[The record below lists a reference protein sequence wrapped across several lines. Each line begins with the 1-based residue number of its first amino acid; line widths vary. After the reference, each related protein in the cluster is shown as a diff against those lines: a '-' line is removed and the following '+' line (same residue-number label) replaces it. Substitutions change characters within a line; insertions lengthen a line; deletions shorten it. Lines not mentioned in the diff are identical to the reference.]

1 VILYVFCALGAIVGV
16 FALRAALAHTS
27 MELGTVLAIAGVVNG
42 LQIQIFNFV
51 YAKVSLGL
59 NDWENHRTDS
69 QYENFLIGKS
79 FGFKVI
85 NSFATFIYIGFYK
98 RFDWDVRYCKGSF
111 LQRISKLR
119 AKDEPGALL
128 ATSWAFNASLAPLTN
143 PYDANTQAD
152 LFDIYNIFTVH
163 GPDYRGDCFGELAY
177 QLGIIFGMM
186 IVVNNFIEVLG
197 PVVGKFL
204 QNRAQTKNPAA
215 VAAAKAVADAKKNG
229 GDAAALEM
237 AEAKQKEIETPSG
250 PVNEKLA
257 NITDKSK
264 QSDAENEFEFT
275 QYEGTFADYDELI
288 IQFGF
293 VVLFVVVFPA
303 APILA
308 LLNNVIEFR
317 LDASKLM
324 SFTRR
329 PHPKGTFDMGTWYSI
344 LNLLSWVMVVSNT
357 ALIVFSSSQ
366 ARKIDSDL
374 RWVTFMVVEH
384 ILIGIK
390 LLIEFFV
397 PDVPTDVEE
406 RLARQDVVRSTLIE
420 PNY

>member
-1 VILYVFCALGAIVGV
+1 V
-16 FALRAALAHTS
+16 FALRAALAHTDL
-27 MELGTVLAIAGVVNG
+27 ELGNVLAIAGVVNG

-51 YAKVSLGL
+51 YAKVSIGL

-98 RFDWDVRYCKGSF
+98 RFDWDVKYCKGSF
-111 LQRISKLR
+111 LQRIAKLKSK
-119 AKDEPGALL
+119 DPIGADV
-128 ATSWAFNASLAPLTN
+128 AQSWFFNPALVPATN
-143 PYDANTQAD
+143 PYVAGSD
-152 LFDIYNIFTVH
+152 LSDLYNIYTVH

-186 IVVNNFIEVLG
+186 IVVNNFIELLA

-204 QNRAQTKNPAA
+204 QNRAQTKDPNA
-215 VAAAKAVADAKKNG
+215 VAKKNG

-237 AEAKQKEIETPSG
+237 AESKRKDAETPAG
-250 PVNEKLA
+250 PINDKLA
-257 NITDKSK
+257 KITDPTK

-308 LLNNVIEFR
+308 LFNNVIEFR

-329 PHPKGTFDMGTWYSI
+329 PHPKGTYDMGTWYGI

-366 ARKIDSDL
+366 SRKIDSDL
-374 RWVTFMVVEH
+374 RWVTFVVVEH
-384 ILIGIK
+384 ILIGTK

-406 RLARQDVVRSTLIE
+406 RLARQDVIRATLVE

>member
-1 VILYVFCALGAIVGV
+1 
-16 FALRAALAHTS
+16 
-27 MELGTVLAIAGVVNG
+27 VNG

-51 YAKVSLGL
+51 YARVSVGL

-69 QYENFLIGKS
+69 QYENFLIAKS
-79 FGFKVI
+79 FFFKVI

-98 RFDWDVRYCKGSF
+98 RFDDSVKYCKGSY
-111 LQRISKLR
+111 LQRIAKLNTVDKP
-119 AKDEPGALL
+119 AVVAFESAWVWNT
-128 ATSWAFNASLAPLTN
+128 TSGIVSAAN
-143 PYDANTQAD
+143 PYNENTEAD
-152 LFDIYNIFTVH
+152 FYRLFEIVKNE
-163 GPDYRGDCFGELAY
+163 GPNYRGDCFGELAY

-186 IVVNNFIEVLG
+186 IVVNNTVEILG

-204 QNRAQTKNPAA
+204 QNRAQTKDGPQAQLERARKGN
-215 VAAAKAVADAKKNG
+215 
-229 GDAAALEM
+229 DAAALEM
-237 AEAKQKEIETPSG
+237 AERKMRELEALAGPINEQLAK
-250 PVNEKLA
+250 
-257 NITDKSK
+257 ITDPSK
-264 QSDAENEFEFT
+264 QSDAENEFEYT

-308 LLNNVIEFR
+308 LFNNIIEFR

-357 ALIVFSSSQ
+357 ALIVFSSNQ
-366 ARKIDSDL
+366 ARTIDSDL
-374 RWVTFMVVEH
+374 RWVTFVIVEH

-406 RLARQDVVRSTLIE
+406 KLARQDVVRVTLIE

>member
-1 VILYVFCALGAIVGV
+1 
-16 FALRAALAHTS
+16 
-27 MELGTVLAIAGVVNG
+27 
-42 LQIQIFNFV
+42 
-51 YAKVSLGL
+51 L

-119 AKDEPGALL
+119 ASDEQGANN

-143 PYDANTQAD
+143 PYDVNTQGE
-152 LFDIYNIFTVH
+152 LFDLYNIFTIH

-204 QNRAQTKNPAA
+204 QNRAQTKDPAA
-215 VAAAKAVADAKKNG
+215 AAAAKAVADAKKNG
-229 GDAAALEM
+229 GDTAALEM
-237 AEAKQKEIETPSG
+237 AEAKQKEIETPAG
-250 PVNEKLA
+250 PVNERLA

-374 RWVTFMVVEH
+374 RWVTFVIVEH

-390 LLIEFFV
+390 LMIEFFV
-397 PDVPTDVEE
+397 PDVPTEVEE
-406 RLARQDVVRSTLIE
+406 RLARQDVIRSTLIE

>member
-1 VILYVFCALGAIVGV
+1 
-16 FALRAALAHTS
+16 
-27 MELGTVLAIAGVVNG
+27 
-42 LQIQIFNFV
+42 
-51 YAKVSLGL
+51 VSL

-69 QYENFLIGKS
+69 QYENYLIGKA

-85 NSFATFIYIGFYK
+85 NSFVTFVYIGFYK
-98 RFDWDVRYCKGSF
+98 RFDWSVKYCKGSF
-111 LQRISKLR
+111 LQRVAKLR
-119 AKDEPGALL
+119 ATDPKDADV
-128 ATSWAFNASLAPLTN
+128 AMSWYFNNTVIGQVPNPYNPQTN
-143 PYDANTQAD
+143 PDMYDLANV
-152 LFDIYNIFTVH
+152 YNQH
-163 GPDYRGDCFGELAY
+163 GPDFRGDCFGELAY
-177 QLGIIFGMM
+177 QLGILFGMM
-186 IVVNNFIEVLG
+186 IVVNNIIEILG

-204 QNRAQTKNPAA
+204 QNRAQTKDPNAG
-215 VAAAKAVADAKKNG
+215 KKKNG
-229 GDAAALEM
+229 DDAAALEM
-237 AEAKQKEIETPSG
+237 SEQKQKDPETPPG
-250 PVNEKLA
+250 PINEKLA
-257 NITDKSK
+257 KITDKSK
-264 QSDAENEFEFT
+264 QSDAENEVEFT
-275 QYEGTFADYDELI
+275 QYEGTFNDYDELI

-308 LLNNVIEFR
+308 LLNNVIEYR
-317 LDASKLM
+317 LDATKLM

-329 PHPKGTFDMGTWYSI
+329 PHPKGTYDMGTWYSI

-366 ARKIDSDL
+366 AQKIESDL
-374 RWVTFMVVEH
+374 RWVTFVVVEH

-406 RLARQDVVRSTLIE
+406 RLARQDVIRSSLVE

>member
-1 VILYVFCALGAIVGV
+1 
-16 FALRAALAHTS
+16 
-27 MELGTVLAIAGVVNG
+27 
-42 LQIQIFNFV
+42 
-51 YAKVSLGL
+51 L

-85 NSFATFIYIGFYK
+85 NSFATFVYIGFYK
-98 RFDWDVRYCKGSF
+98 RFDWDVKYCKGSF
-111 LQRISKLR
+111 LQRIAKLSSKNQS
-119 AKDEPGALL
+119 ASVFAE
-128 ATSWAFNASLAPLTN
+128 SWYFDPTLKPLTN
-143 PYDANTQAD
+143 IYSVDKEAD
-152 LFDIYNIFTVH
+152 MHALWDVFTIH

-186 IVVNNFIEVLG
+186 IVVNNFIELLAPVL
-197 PVVGKFL
+197 GKFL

-215 VAAAKAVADAKKNG
+215 EALAKARKAG

-237 AEAKQKEIETPSG
+237 AEAKARDAETPAG
-250 PVNEKLA
+250 PINEKLA
-257 NITDKSK
+257 KITDPSK

-366 ARKIDSDL
+366 SRKIDSDL
-374 RWVTFMVVEH
+374 RWVTFVVVEH

-406 RLARQDVVRSTLIE
+406 RLARQDVIRATLIE

>member
-1 VILYVFCALGAIVGV
+1 
-16 FALRAALAHTS
+16 
-27 MELGTVLAIAGVVNG
+27 
-42 LQIQIFNFV
+42 
-51 YAKVSLGL
+51 
-59 NDWENHRTDS
+59 
-69 QYENFLIGKS
+69 
-79 FGFKVI
+79 
-85 NSFATFIYIGFYK
+85 
-98 RFDWDVRYCKGSF
+98 VRYCKGSF
-111 LQRISKLR
+111 DQRVVKL
-119 AKDEPGALL
+119 
-128 ATSWAFNASLAPLTN
+128 NN
-143 PYDANTQAD
+143 QAD
-152 LFDIYNIFTVH
+152 RATALGWVTNHVPLGNVTNIYNPQTQTDMYNLVQVYNQH

-177 QLGIIFGMM
+177 QLGILFGMM

-204 QNRAQTKNPAA
+204 QNRSQTKDPNAP
-215 VAAAKAVADAKKNG
+215 KKG
-229 GDAAALEM
+229 GDANALEM
-237 AEAKQKEIETPSG
+237 SEVKQKDPETPAG
-250 PVNEKLA
+250 PINSKLA
-257 NITDKSK
+257 TITDPSL

-317 LDASKLM
+317 LDATKLM

-329 PHPKGTFDMGTWYSI
+329 PHPKGTFDMGTWYGI
-344 LNLLSWVMVVSNT
+344 LNLLSWVMVISNT

-366 ARKIDSDL
+366 ASGIASDL
-374 RWVTFMVVEH
+374 RWVAFIIVEH

-390 LLIEFFV
+390 LLLEFFV
-397 PDVPTDVEE
+397 PDEPKDVEE
-406 RLARQDVVRSTLIE
+406 RLARQDVIRTTLVE

>member
-1 VILYVFCALGAIVGV
+1 V
-16 FALRAALAHTS
+16 
-27 MELGTVLAIAGVVNG
+27 
-42 LQIQIFNFV
+42 
-51 YAKVSLGL
+51 K
-59 NDWENHRTDS
+59 
-69 QYENFLIGKS
+69 
-79 FGFKVI
+79 
-85 NSFATFIYIGFYK
+85 
-98 RFDWDVRYCKGSF
+98 YCKGSF
-111 LQRISKLR
+111 LQRVNKLS
-119 AKDEPGALL
+119 AKNSTAAGIALSWGTNNTGFVNPFNEQTEPEPWQVGQI
-128 ATSWAFNASLAPLTN
+128 FH
-143 PYDANTQAD
+143 D
-152 LFDIYNIFTVH
+152 LGY
-163 GPDYRGDCFGELAY
+163 DYRGDCFAELGY

-186 IVVNNFIEVLG
+186 IVVNNTIEILG

-204 QNRAQTKNPAA
+204 QNRNQTKNPAA
-215 VAAAKAVADAKKNG
+215 DAVAKARKK

-237 AEAKQKEIETPSG
+237 AEAKLKDLEVPAG
-250 PVNEKLA
+250 PTNEKLA
-257 NITDKSK
+257 KITDPSK
-264 QSDAENEFEFT
+264 QSDAENEFEYT
-275 QYEGTFADYDELI
+275 QYEGTFNDYDELI

-329 PHPKGTFDMGTWYSI
+329 PHPKGTFDMGTWFSI
-344 LNLLSWVMVVSNT
+344 LNLISWVMVVSNT
-357 ALIVFSSSQ
+357 ALIVFSSQ
-366 ARKIDSDL
+366 LGKKLIYGVDEDF
-374 RWVTFMVVEH
+374 RWVSFVIVEH

-406 RLARQDVVRSTLIE
+406 RLARQDVIRATLIE